1 MADKQSGGIAAQVLL
16 SAVVSAGVFIVG
28 LLLFGVLPM
37 RVSLAGGLRTDFIE
51 VGDGSGGRLMLTTKP
66 EGAPTI
72 TLDDASGNTL
82 LSLHTAPRGGAGLDI
97 SAPDGTPL
105 VRIITSTPK
114 PVIRVYDPATGEVAW
129 EAPGE

>member
-1 MADKQSGGIAAQVLL
+1 MSKSESSGIAI
-16 SAVVSAGVFIVG
+16 SAVTAALVSMGVFIVG
-28 LLLFGVLPM
+28 FLLLGVLPT
-37 RVSLAGGLRTDFIE
+37 RVSLAGGLRTDCIE

-105 VRIITSTPK
+105 VRIITSTAK